1 MVQLVQ
7 KKTTV
12 RSKPPNKQ
20 NKVEKKE
27 TVNQEDQDM
36 INYIGSEVLQIMKE
50 KGAQDSQSQ
59 N

>member
-7 KKTTV
+7 KKTTA